1 MLSMTNAWG
10 APCALAV
17 GTRAPIGGAAF
28 RGPVPSDLIG
38 AGTRVPTGPAARLR
52 AADAGRP
59 PALDR

>member
-10 APCALAV
+10 APCAHAV
-17 GTRAPIGGAAF
+17 GTRAPGAAAF

-38 AGTRVPTGPAARLR
+38 AGARVPTRPAARLR
-52 AADAGRP
+52 TADAGRP